1 MRQGVT
7 RSSWSAIL
15 VATAFLAASVAIL
28 RSADRDTPRIDGRWT
43 LNRALSQIPRDV
55 GFNLEGLPAAG
66 GAGPAT
72 TGGGRGSGGR
82 GRRGS
87 SGGGATGGG
96 VTGDPFRARPQSAD
110 DASRVRQLTAEVRNP
125 PAHLTIVEAQD
136 AVTIADDRGHPR
148 TFRTDGR
155 EAVLQLDDVSVRVSS
170 TLEGG
175 TFVVVYHV
183 EPNHD
188 LRYSYT
194 GGTSPAQLIVDIQF
208 VERGGGDSI
217 RLVYEPTSD
226 TERATPAP
234 FSSPS
239 KPASSQAPA
248 SAGPAAASQP
258 FNQRPDAELT
268 GLNALGLVVEDL
280 SAQATACGLN
290 KDAIESALSERLSKA
305 GLKVQRNAD
314 EDTYLYVHII
324 TTGPSNGLCVSR
336 YDAFL
341 YTHTTATLSYQ
352 SKPVLVQVE
361 LMHKGSL
368 TGSALTSHPGGV
380 LRALQEYVDQFTTR
394 ISNANK

>member
-7 RSSWSAIL
+7 RSSSSAIL
-15 VATAFLAASVAIL
+15 VAAALLAASVSTL

-55 GFNLEGLPAAG
+55 GFNLEGLPAPG

-72 TGGGRGSGGR
+72 TGGGRGGGGR

-87 SGGGATGGG
+87 SGGGG
-96 VTGDPFRARPQSAD
+96 TGDPFRARPQSAD

-148 TFRTDGR
+148 TFRIDGR
-155 EAVLQLDDVSVRVSS
+155 EAVLQLDDVSVRVTS

-194 GGTSPAQLIVDIQF
+194 SGTSPAQLIVDIQF
-208 VERGGGDSI
+208 VERGGGDSV
-217 RLVYEPTSD
+217 RLVYEPTSA
-226 TERATPAP
+226 TERATTALPSPPAN
-234 FSSPS
+234 
-239 KPASSQAPA
+239 SQAPA
-248 SAGPAAASQP
+248 AASPAAASQA
-258 FNQRPDAELT
+258 FNQRPDAELN
-268 GLNALGLVVEDL
+268 GLKALGIVVEDL

-290 KDAIESALSERLSKA
+290 KDTIETALSERLSRA

-352 SKPVLVQVE
+352 TKPVLVQVE
-361 LMHKGSL
+361 LMHKGSM

>member
-1 MRQGVT
+1 MRHRVT
-7 RSSWSAIL
+7 RSNMSTIIAAVL
-15 VATAFLAASVAIL
+15 FAAFSPTL
-28 RSADRDTPRIDGRWT
+28 RSADRDTARLDGRWT

-55 GFNLEGLPAAG
+55 GFNVEGLPAPG
-66 GAGPAT
+66 GAQPAT
-72 TGGGRGSGGR
+72 GGGGR

-87 SGGGATGGG
+87 SSGG
-96 VTGDPFRARPQSAD
+96 VTGDPFRGRPQSAD

-125 PAHLTIVEAQD
+125 PAHLSVVEAQG
-136 AVTIADDRGHPR
+136 AITISDDRGHPR

-155 EAVLQLDDVSVRVSS
+155 ETVLQLDDVPVRVTS
-170 TLEGG
+170 TLEAS
-175 TFVVVYHV
+175 TLVVVYHV

-194 GGTSPAQLIVDIQF
+194 SATSPAQLIVDIQF
-208 VERGGGDSI
+208 VERGGGDSV
-217 RLVYEPTSD
+217 RLVYEPTSE
-226 TERATPAP
+226 TERATPAQP
-234 FSSPS
+234 SSPS
-239 KPASSQAPA
+239 KPASGQAPA
-248 SAGPAAASQP
+248 SPGPATASQP

-268 GLNALGLVVEDL
+268 GLDALGIVVEDL

-290 KDAIESALSERLSKA
+290 KDTIETALSERLSKA

-352 SKPVLVQVE
+352 TKPVLVQVE
-361 LMHKGSL
+361 LMHKGSM

>member
-1 MRQGVT
+1 MT
-7 RSSWSAIL
+7 RSNSSAI
-15 VATAFLAASVAIL
+15 VAAVLFAASVPTL
-28 RSADRDTPRIDGRWT
+28 RSADRDISHLDGRWT

-55 GFNLEGLPAAG
+55 GFNVEGLPAPG
-66 GAGPAT
+66 GAQPAT
-72 TGGGRGSGGR
+72 GGGGR

-87 SGGGATGGG
+87 SSGG
-96 VTGDPFRARPQSAD
+96 VTGDPFRGRPQSAD

-125 PAHLTIVEAQD
+125 PAHLSVVEGQGAITIS
-136 AVTIADDRGHPR
+136 DDRGHPR

-155 EAVLQLDDVSVRVSS
+155 ETGLQLDDVSVRVTS
-170 TLEGG
+170 TLEAS
-175 TFVVVYHV
+175 TLVVVYHV

-194 GGTSPAQLIVDIQF
+194 SATSPAQLIVDIQF
-208 VERGGGDSI
+208 VERGGGDSV
-217 RLVYEPTSD
+217 RLVYEPTSE
-226 TERATPAP
+226 TERATPAQP
-234 FSSPS
+234 SSPS
-239 KPASSQAPA
+239 KPASGQAPA
-248 SAGPAAASQP
+248 SPGPATASQP

-268 GLNALGLVVEDL
+268 GLDALGIVVEDL

-290 KDAIESALSERLSKA
+290 KDTIETALSERLSKA

-352 SKPVLVQVE
+352 TKPVLVQVE
-361 LMHKGSL
+361 LMHKGSM

>member
-7 RSSWSAIL
+7 RSSSSAIL
-15 VATAFLAASVAIL
+15 VAAALLAASVSTL

-55 GFNLEGLPAAG
+55 GFNLEGLPAPG

-72 TGGGRGSGGR
+72 TGGGRGGGGR

-87 SGGGATGGG
+87 SGGG

-136 AVTIADDRGHPR
+136 AVTIGDDRGHPR
-148 TFRTDGR
+148 TFRIDGR
-155 EAVLQLDDVSVRVSS
+155 EAVLQLDDVSVRVTS

-194 GGTSPAQLIVDIQF
+194 SVTSPAQLIVDIQF
-208 VERGGGDSI
+208 VERGGGDSV

-226 TERATPAP
+226 TERATPAQP
-234 FSSPS
+234 SSPS
-239 KPASSQAPA
+239 PPANSQAPA
-248 SAGPAAASQP
+248 SAGPAATSHP
-258 FNQRPDAELT
+258 FNQRPDAELN
-268 GLNALGLVVEDL
+268 GLKALGIVVEDL

-290 KDAIESALSERLSKA
+290 KDTIETALSERLSKA

-352 SKPVLVQVE
+352 TKPVLVQVE
-361 LMHKGSL
+361 LMHKGSM